1 LINIKL
7 DEEEMTNEVNLER
20 MLALLKLLADE
31 SRLRMLAHL
40 AEGERSVGE
49 LAELV
54 GISEP
59 TASHHLRRLHAIGL
73 VQMTEAGTSRIYRYV
88 PQLLQ
93 QAVRELSTPARVA
106 GLQGE
111 QPEDAFRADVLRRY
125 LIDGRLT
132 KIPETRKK
140 RRIIL
145 EWLVERF
152 ERDREYHE
160 REVNAII
167 LPIHPDSA
175 TLRRE
180 LIAEQLMTRERDS
193 YCRC

>member
-1 LINIKL
+1 MSEL
-7 DEEEMTNEVNLER
+7 NLER
-20 MLALLKLLADE
+20 MVVLLKLLADE
-31 SRLRMLAHL
+31 SRLRLLAHL
-40 AEGERSVGE
+40 ADRERTVGE

-59 TASHHLRRLHAIGL
+59 TASHHLRRLLTAGL
-73 VQMTEAGTSRIYRYV
+73 VQVEEVGTSRVYRYV

-93 QAVRELSTPARVA
+93 QAARELATPTRVA
-106 GLQGE
+106 GLLGSG
-111 QPEDAFRADVLRRY
+111 PEDAFRQDVLRRY

-145 EWLVERF
+145 EWLVECF
-152 ERDREYHE
+152 EVGRDYHE
-160 REVNAII
+160 REINAII

-180 LIAEQLMTRERDS
+180 LIAEQLMSRERDTYRRS
-193 YCRC
+193 